1 MFRFP
6 ANKTKR
12 QKWLEALNL
21 TEAEIGEH
29 SCICSRHFLHGDP
42 STIPSLDIGKCFASP
57 KKINTE
63 V

>member
-1 MFRFP
+1 MSMFLFP
-6 ANKTKR
+6 ADKTKR

-29 SCICSRHFLHGDP
+29 ARRHFLHGDP
-42 STIPSLDIGKCFASP
+42 SNIPSLDIGKRFASP
-57 KKINTE
+57 KKINIE